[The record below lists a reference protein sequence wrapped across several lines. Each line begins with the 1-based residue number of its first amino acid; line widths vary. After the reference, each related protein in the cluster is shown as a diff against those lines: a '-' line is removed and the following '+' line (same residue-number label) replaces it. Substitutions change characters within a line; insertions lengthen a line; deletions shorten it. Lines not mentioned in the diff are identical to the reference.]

1 MKTTKNYE
9 AGSVASHDIFAP
21 FVDVGGPAAPYY
33 MLCMDG
39 ETLLDHSVLTEDD
52 DFTHEWHIDYMGG
65 EIYEIEYSRAPEL
78 CTQVY
83 RGKLPTR
90 EVFLTIMANVED
102 APSWANSPVSSHS
115 PISNLPPLPTPSKS

>member
-1 MKTTKNYE
+1 MKTPKNYD
-9 AGSVASHDIFAP
+9 AGSVASHDLFAP
-21 FVDVGGPAAPYY
+21 FVDVGGPGAPYY

-39 ETLLDHSVLTEDD
+39 PTLLDHSVLTEDD

-65 EIYEIEYSRAPEL
+65 EIYEIEFSKAPEL

-90 EVFLTIMANVED
+90 EAFLTIMANVED
-102 APSWANSPVSSHS
+102 APSWANANNPATGSERNAHER
-115 PISNLPPLPTPSKS
+115 N